1 MNDHYLYLFLNLGS
15 ITFPFLFSFHPKM
28 QFYKKFPAFL
38 LSISIVAFVFLVWD
52 EFFTE
57 IGVWGFNKAYLL
69 GIFLGSLP
77 LEEVM
82 FFFCIPFASL
92 FINYSLEY
100 FFPDVLL
107 SPKSVKTISVSL
119 FVLVLIVVVFN
130 FPAWYTSVNGILFLM
145 IIAWTL
151 KNQNN
156 YLNRFYISFIF
167 ILIPF
172 FIVNGIL
179 TGSFITDQ
187 VVWYDNQENLGVR
200 LGTIPVEDTF
210 YAFNMLYPVLPL
222 TSYFEKKFNLSRS

>member
-1 MNDHYLYLFLNLGS
+1 MNYHYLYLFLNLGS
-15 ITFPFLFSFHPKM
+15 ITFPLLFSFHPKM

-38 LSISIVAFVFLVWD
+38 SSISIVALVFLVWD
-52 EFFTE
+52 EWFTE
-57 IGVWGFNKAYLL
+57 IGVWGFNKSYLL
-69 GIFLGSLP
+69 GIFFGSLP

-100 FFPDVLL
+100 FFPQLLL
-107 SPKSVKTISVSL
+107 SSRSVKTISFSL
-119 FVLVLIVVVFN
+119 FITVLTVVIFN
-130 FPAWYTSVNGILFLM
+130 FPAWYTSVNGILFLL
-145 IIAWTL
+145 ILAWTL
-151 KNQNN
+151 KNPHNN
-156 YLNRFYISFIF
+156 LNRFYISFIF

-179 TGSFITDQ
+179 TGSFIPDQ

-200 LGTIPVEDTF
+200 LGTIPVEDIF

-222 TSYFEKKFNLSRS
+222 TSYFEKKFNL

>member
-1 MNDHYLYLFLNLGS
+1 MNSHYLYLSLNLGS
-15 ITFPFLFSFHPKM
+15 LIFPFLFSFHPKM

-52 EFFTE
+52 EIFTE
-57 IGVWGFNKAYLL
+57 LGVWGFNKTYLL

-100 FFPDVLL
+100 FFPNLLL
-107 SPKSVKTISVSL
+107 SPKIVKTISVSL
-119 FVLVLIVVVFN
+119 FVLVLLVVIFN
-130 FPAWYTSVNGILFLM
+130 FPAWYTSVNGILFLVIM
-145 IIAWTL
+145 VWTL
-151 KNQNN
+151 KTPHNF
-156 YLNRFYISFIF
+156 LNRFYISFIF

-179 TGSFITDQ
+179 TGSYISDE
-187 VVWYDNQENLGVR
+187 VVWYNNQENLGLR
-200 LGTIPVEDTF
+200 LGTIPVEDIF

-222 TSYFEKKFNLSRS
+222 TSYFEKRFNL